1 MALNSDETVV
11 WAIEAVAAAAAI
23 LALSTALLRRGKNK
37 AVGNICDGCSAS
49 GVDGRKFRVERIPF
63 LGKRVYCDK
72 CHAKMEEYL
81 LFGLFLADFGL
92 GVLGVIY
99 LQIYPSSAD
108 AHVIVDMLLF
118 APVIVFSVVA
128 HEFAH
133 AIVGRWVGL
142 KVSAIWIGCGDTF
155 FRARVLGFATEFK
168 RIQIGGLT
176 FFTHDSENKLRIRYF
191 LAVLAGPAVNAVIL
205 AIAWHFVSW
214 RYSDIAKSIQFSTII
229 FLAQAVLLVAVLIP
243 RRTGNANEKG
253 HSDGLNLLELL
264 AFQSPQLLR
273 ARPDKSKAN
282 IAGVPKT

>member
-72 CHAKMEEYL
+72 CHARMEEYL

-99 LQIYPSSAD
+99 LQIDPSSAD

-168 RIQIGGLT
+168 MIPIGGLT
-176 FFTHDSENKLRIRYF
+176 FFTHDSEDKLRIRYF

-214 RYSDIAKSIQFSTII
+214 CHSDIAKSVQFATII
-229 FLAQAVLLVAVLIP
+229 FIAQAVLLVPTLIP
-243 RRTGNANEKG
+243 RQTRNAIGKG
-253 HSDGLNLLELL
+253 RSDGRHLLELL
-264 AFQSPQLLR
+264 VFQSPELLR
-273 ARPDKSKAN
+273 ARPDKQNARVAS
-282 IAGVPKT
+282 VPKT